1 MATTARAA
9 TTRAATT
16 RATTKTTTRATK
28 TTRRARAT
36 NEGETRAATGD
47 DEDDARGDATRDDAR
62 ARERESA
69 RRRDDAFSSF
79 ERALADAA
87 SLGSSSSSGR
97 GWTRVDD
104 AWALAPRAGVEA
116 KAVVHFCGGAFV
128 GASPQVTYGEFCERL
143 VERGE
148 VVVIATPVQLGLDHL
163 RVADEAWQKYER
175 ASRALRKTM
184 DGFDDLPVYGVGHS
198 LGALVTVLIGSRYET
213 KRRGNVLMSFNNK
226 PATDAIPLFAELF
239 APGLQ
244 GLSPILDA
252 AQKSP
257 LRALQRNAD
266 AQLRELAPP
275 LVKELLPILDTLE
288 PVILEVADGRAEFTP
303 TPEESAKL
311 VRKYYAVRKNLLI
324 KFTDDTIDETSAL
337 AATLAGAVAAE
348 DIDLTV
354 RTRKGD
360 HVFPL
365 WRDTGIDVPDEV
377 YEAAEQGGEILAAFG
392 DAFGIKADSSPLGLL
407 REGFDRARTQAKEAR
422 SAPGVDENRILMN
435 ALVDDVVNWMAI

>member
-16 RATTKTTTRATK
+16 RATTKTTTRATT

-47 DEDDARGDATRDDAR
+47 DEDDAR

-87 SLGSSSSSGR
+87 SFGSSSSSGR

-365 WRDTGIDVPDEV
+365 WRDAGIDVPDEV